1 MLKTDWSAKD
11 LAAACA
17 DAEVKADTALKA
29 LVAVEDDKRSF
40 DDSFVAL
47 DRIVTSYE
55 ETVWRL
61 AFMKDIHPD
70 AAVRDAGAACDE
82 RSGKYLVALRARP
95 DLYKAMQ
102 GFLSNGG
109 TRVRLDAEGARLV
122 ELTMRAFKNNGLEL
136 SDADRQKLIKI
147 RSRLTELQTRYGKAL
162 NDDKTKITF
171 RKADLEGLA
180 DDYIAA
186 HEDKKKKGTYVFT
199 TKYPDYYPVMEG
211 AKKEA
216 TRKKMEVAFM
226 NRGGKG
232 NIKLLDEAVA
242 LRTQAAK
249 LLGYA
254 THADAVASDRMA
266 KDASTVAGFLTRM
279 RDGLKPGLER
289 ERAAMLALKQ
299 KDDPKAKAINAWDW
313 RYYLNQIKQNDYA
326 INDDEVRAYFPAD
339 KVMAGMFQA
348 YETVLGITLQ
358 KNDSVKGWAEGVSL
372 YDVKDK
378 ATGTLIARFYVDLF
392 PRDGKYGHAAEFTMS
407 SGQQVGEAYRIPMC
421 ALVMNVQPPKDGKP
435 SYLGMSEVETLFH
448 EFGHVMHESLTTA
461 RYPSQAGTRTALDF
475 VEAPSQMLENWAY
488 EPEVLALTSTDPTDP
503 TKPMPAALVEKLKAA
518 RHAGAGVLMSRQ
530 VFLAS
535 FDQAIHTSDKKVSVD
550 AVARK
555 TWADVL
561 GFPEDKAAHF
571 AGTFGHM
578 MGGYDGGYYGYLW
591 SEVFAADMFTR
602 FAKEGVMNPA
612 VGKAY
617 RDLVIGKGNTKEP
630 ALLLKDFLGRDANE
644 AAFLGML
651 GIVPNDL
658 SGASMNAP

>member
-1 MLKTDWSAKD
+1 MLQTEWTAKALGD
-11 LAAACA
+11 ACA
-17 DAEVKADTALKA
+17 DAEVKASADLKD
-29 LVAVEDDKRSF
+29 LVAIDDAARTF
-40 DDSFVAL
+40 DNSFVAL
-47 DRIVTSYE
+47 DRIVTTYE

-70 AAVRDAGAACDE
+70 ATVRDAGAACDE
-82 RSGKYLVALRARP
+82 RSGKYLVALRART

-102 GFLSNGG
+102 GFLKNAGA
-109 TRVRLDAEGARLV
+109 TATLEAEGARLV

-136 SDADRQKLIKI
+136 SEADRQKLVKI

-162 NDDKTKITF
+162 NDDKTTMTF
-171 RKADLEGLA
+171 KKADLEGLA
-180 DDYIAA
+180 DDFVAA
-186 HEDKKKKGTYVFT
+186 HADKKRKGIYVFT

-232 NIKLLDEAVA
+232 NVKLLDEAVA
-242 LRTQAAK
+242 LRAQAAK

-254 THADAVASDRMA
+254 THANAVASDRMA
-266 KDASTVAGFLTRM
+266 KDAATIAGFLTRM

-299 KDDPKAKAINAWDW
+299 KDDPKAKTINAWDW
-313 RYYLNQIKQNDYA
+313 RYYLNQIKQRDYA
-326 INDDEVRAYFPAD
+326 INDDDVRAYFPAD

-348 YETVLGITLQ
+348 YERVLGIALK
-358 KNDSVKGWAEGVSL
+358 KNNTAKGWADGVSL
-372 YDVKDK
+372 YDVTD
-378 ATGTLIARFYVDLF
+378 AASGRLIARFYVDLF
-392 PRDGKYGHAAEFTMS
+392 PRDGKYGHAAEFTLS

-421 ALVMNVQPPKDGKP
+421 ALVMNVQPPKEGKP
-435 SYLGMSEVETLFH
+435 SYLSMSEVETLFH

-488 EPEVLALTSTDPTDP
+488 EPEVLALISADPTDP
-503 TKPMPAALVEKLKAA
+503 TKPMPKSLVDKLKAA
-518 RHAGAGVLMSRQ
+518 RHAGAGVMMSRQ

-535 FDQAIHTSDKKVSVD
+535 FDQAIHTSTTKVSVD
-550 AVARK
+550 AVARA
-555 TWADVL
+555 TWQDVL

-602 FAKEGVMNPA
+602 FAAEGAMNPA

-617 RDLVIGKGNTKEP
+617 RDLVIGRGNTKDP

-658 SGASMNAP
+658 SGAGMSGP